1 MIAVC
6 IQSEGI
12 LVQSPRSRFKQ
23 KSRTWMQIQV
33 FDIETKLLMIFYEL
47 TLLAMGLWYV
57 CEAMVYY
64 ISFNRLYYQERTMMP
79 NTNYK
84 LMKAHRLSSNHPGE
98 TGMDIYKCFW
108 TSSTTLFGDLS
119 TNIFWSNRNGHNLL
133 SHLPI
138 VWWAKASLCFA
149 FSCVLSESWSP
160 WRAAG
165 SRPGSLG
172 HGAACTPWHITIE
185 DLVPICLRSRK
196 K

>member
-23 KSRTWMQIQV
+23 KSRTWIQIQV

-57 CEAMVYY
+57 CEAMVYC
-64 ISFNRLYYQERTMMP
+64 ISFNRCIIKKEQWCQTLTISWW
-79 NTNYK
+79 K
-84 LMKAHRLSSNHPGE
+84 HRGSHQTSWRNRYGR
-98 TGMDIYKCFW
+98 YRCFW
-108 TSSTTLFGDLS
+108 TSSTTFFGDLS
-119 TNIFWSNRNGHNLL
+119 TKIFWRNRNGHNLL

-149 FSCVLSESWSP
+149 FSWAQWEQISLESCREQARLPRVWCCVHTAAHNN
-160 WRAAG
+160 WR
-165 SRPGSLG
+165 LG
-172 HGAACTPWHITIE
+172 TNAFKIKI
-185 DLVPICLRSRK
+185 K
-196 K
+196 

>member
-23 KSRTWMQIQV
+23 KSRTWIQIQV

-57 CEAMVYY
+57 CEAMVYC
-64 ISFNRLYYQERTMMP
+64 ISFNRCIIKKEQWCQTLTISWW
-79 NTNYK
+79 K
-84 LMKAHRLSSNHPGE
+84 HRGSHQTSWRNRYGR
-98 TGMDIYKCFW
+98 YRCFW
-108 TSSTTLFGDLS
+108 TSSTTFFGDLS
-119 TNIFWSNRNGHNLL
+119 TKIFWRNRNGHNLL

-149 FSCVLSESWSP
+149 FSCELSENRSP

-165 SRPGSLG
+165 SRPGSQG
-172 HGAACTPWHITIE
+172 YGAVCTLQHITIE
-185 DLVPICLRSRK
+185 DLVPTCLRSR
-196 K
+196 